1 MDGFY
6 GRGRTGHFVI
16 CFLQTSV
23 VDFSDESLG
32 DFMSCHVVVIGIDI
46 ALLGPFL
53 DLRTRQKGVLDIAEN
68 NSVRSFREKSLS
80 DGAMINAGYMVL
92 QPEIFDYI
100 EGDDTIF

>member
-53 DLRTRQKGVLDIAEN
+53 DLRTRQKGVLDIIFNKFTEEHLFSFD
-68 NSVRSFREKSLS
+68 SVIS
-80 DGAMINAGYMVL
+80 
-92 QPEIFDYI
+92 I
-100 EGDDTIF
+100 ELVGLLLAFF